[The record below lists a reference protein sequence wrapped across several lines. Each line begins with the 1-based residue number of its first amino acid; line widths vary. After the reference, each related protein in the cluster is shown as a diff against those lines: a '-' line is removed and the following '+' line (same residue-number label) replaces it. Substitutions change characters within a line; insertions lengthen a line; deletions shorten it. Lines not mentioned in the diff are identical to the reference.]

1 MKKLTQYIDERL
13 KLNKNTIIHKTHLNL
28 NDFVEKYS
36 LEKDNNTDQSA
47 KSFSSAIY
55 KFTENTPIDIYK
67 KLRRTRESKFHKSED
82 KFNNEFN
89 LKEKNW
95 ELSYD
100 YDDLYDRYYTFSL
113 YKKDEDQIGLTQL
126 GYVKITRRIMIYYWR
141 DETETFGYKSYLTSD
156 DMIQFETAIFTWINY
171 LLT

>member
-13 KLNKNTIIHKTHLNL
+13 KLNKNTIIHKTHLTL

-36 LEKDNNTDQSA
+36 LEKDENTDQSA
-47 KSFSSAIY
+47 KSFLSVIY

-67 KLRRTRESKFHKSED
+67 KLKRIRESKFHKSED
-82 KFNNEFN
+82 KFNTEFKLN
-89 LKEKNW
+89 EKNC

-100 YDDLYDRYYTFSL
+100 YDDMYDRYYTFSF
-113 YKKDEDQIGLTQL
+113 YKKAKDGIGLTQL
-126 GYVKITRRIMIYYWR
+126 GYVKITRRIMIYYWK
-141 DETETFGYKSYLTSD
+141 DENLGYRQNLTSD
-156 DMIQFETAIFTWINY
+156 DIIQVETAIFTWINY